1 MTKLFTG
8 CAILCAAV
16 ALSGCGSV
24 GPGNQ
29 GAFTLLQQITTDP
42 HCAHDDDITI
52 TTTALGPLISGH
64 AGRHCL
70 AQAQVITEPGLP
82 VPAPVTSGILS
93 GTVVVPK

>member
-1 MTKLFTG
+1 MKIITLAA
-8 CAILCAAV
+8 CALASI
-16 ALSGCGSV
+16 ALSGCAGGVGSN
-24 GPGNQ
+24 G

-70 AQAQVITEPGLP
+70 AQAQVIET
-82 VPAPVTSGILS
+82 PAPA
-93 GTVVVPK
+93 PAAPPAK

>member
-1 MTKLFTG
+1 MKPILFAG
-8 CAILCAAV
+8 CAVLLATS
-16 ALSGCGSV
+16 LTGCGSV
-24 GPGNQ
+24 GGSNQ

-70 AQAQVITEPGLP
+70 AQAQVIEAPAAAA
-82 VPAPVTSGILS
+82 VPAKP
-93 GTVVVPK
+93 